1 MNSFLKNLE
10 ITFRRDPT
18 NFRPRI
24 NKKESTK
31 DREQKLAGTYYYR
44 ERCRGA
50 AAAVHVGMVFVCAGG
65 TTMACE
71 GVAAGLDLPGA
82 PIEAGGPPHT
92 QLGAGMRWSFAV
104 DRAVAGVCFC
114 PLQWR
119 TDVAPSAACTRTCL
133 SAAKGTLFCNVG
145 PTVSACQ

>member
-50 AAAVHVGMVFVCAGG
+50 APAVHDGRVVVALAAQRWPVKGCGRIGLAGG
-65 TTMACE
+65 AVR
-71 GVAAGLDLPGA
+71 GWWAF
-82 PIEAGGPPHT
+82 PH
-92 QLGAGMRWSFAV
+92 S
-104 DRAVAGVCFC
+104 
-114 PLQWR
+114 
-119 TDVAPSAACTRTCL
+119 
-133 SAAKGTLFCNVG
+133 VG
-145 PTVSACQ
+145 C